1 MSDPSDREREKLL
14 KELVRTHLFGCGC
27 GLCGEYWRLVRA
39 NQARLLFENT
49 RIIRNDDDR

>member
-49 RIIRNDDDR
+49 HIIRNDDDR